1 MPITLP
7 MSETGTA
14 EGTVAFINRSNGG
27 VPKLH
32 VETARVT
39 VNGIETDRQRN
50 RRFHGGPERALCLYS
65 LELIA
70 VLQREGH
77 PIFPGSIGENL
88 TLSGLPWE
96 SMVPGVTL
104 EAGSVRAMITSFT
117 KPCRTIRESFT
128 DHHFSRIS
136 QKVHPGWSRVY
147 ARVLAE
153 GTVSVGDAVRL
164 LSANRQ

>member
-1 MPITLP
+1 MN
-7 MSETGTA
+7 ETEKA

-50 RRFHGGPERALCLYS
+50 RRCHGGPDRAVCIYS
-65 LELIA
+65 LEGIL

-77 PIFPGSIGENL
+77 PLRPGSVGENV

>member
-1 MPITLP
+1 

-117 KPCRTIRESFT
+117 KQIGRA
-128 DHHFSRIS
+128 H
-136 QKVHPGWSRVY
+136 V
-147 ARVLAE
+147 
-153 GTVSVGDAVRL
+153 
-164 LSANRQ
+164 